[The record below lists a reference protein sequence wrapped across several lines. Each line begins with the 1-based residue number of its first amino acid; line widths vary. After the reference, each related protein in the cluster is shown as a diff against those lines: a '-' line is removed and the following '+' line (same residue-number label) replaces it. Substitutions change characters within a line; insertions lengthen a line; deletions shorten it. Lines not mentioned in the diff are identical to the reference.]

1 MAGIPPALDT
11 DAEDVAWALQT
22 AEALWKRGERA
33 DAIVWLRRAAQSAGD
48 AQDDDRALVLA
59 RSAAELAEWLAQNPV
74 VSLKSQSSVPP
85 PSVEAHGV
93 DDLLGTS
100 SEIPVSFSEPHLPV
114 APPSK
119 PADLPPPPPLAVPRR
134 PLAPPMMISPP

>member
-74 VSLKSQSSVPP
+74 VSLKSHSSVPP
-85 PSVEAHGV
+85 LSAEAHGV
-93 DDLLGTS
+93 DDLLRNS
-100 SEIPVSFSEPHLPV
+100 SPEIPVSFSEPSLPV
-114 APPSK
+114 AAPSK
-119 PADLPPPPPLAVPRR
+119 LA
-134 PLAPPMMISPP
+134 